1 MKIYTRRLI
10 FSVYYLVGVAI
21 FTQMHTAAAS
31 DAIPRLQ
38 DGAPDAIAL
47 SCLVTTRGNSHHEY
61 TNPGRKLNPTIED
74 LSPPRLIERPFG
86 LLLNKAQCDRFLA
99 KREGE
104 QLFSDIS
111 TSDTWYER
119 SEFIHESELIPIK
132 RWTTR
137 YIYYN
142 TYLSYVGSELMQRK
156 EEHRQDLLGSYAAYS
171 LQTYKDR
178 LLQFSQ
184 DGYFFDKETG
194 LRWRIMMHPYR
205 PPDDP
210 LEPRLTAIDE
220 SGRYLPRGLPGTP
233 AGYAYRYS
241 CTREDD
247 GGYACGYSPKPSER
261 ERVEQSPYY
270 GRITQIKPAFIP
282 MRIEPERITIL
293 KRVSPGEPFRYGAD
307 EWDVEDSLFFYAN
320 FDDPIRPV
328 YFAPGLL
335 LRDEK
340 IVAKGKLPKKSDFVQ
355 EEICLT
361 DCPEDIAWQVPG
373 AEPKPQRP

>member
-1 MKIYTRRLI
+1 MKIS
-10 FSVYYLVGVAI
+10 FGYYLVGVAI
-21 FTQMHTAAAS
+21 FTQMHAAAAS
-31 DAIPRLQ
+31 NAVLRLM
-38 DGAPDAIAL
+38 DEAPNAIAL
-47 SCLVTTRGNSHHEY
+47 NCVVTTRGSSHHEY
-61 TNPGRKLNPTIED
+61 TNPGRELNPTIEA
-74 LSPPRLIERPFG
+74 LPPPRLIERPFG
-86 LLLNKAQCDRFLA
+86 LRLNKAQCDRFLA

-104 QLFSDIS
+104 QLFSD
-111 TSDTWYER
+111 TSNGYRWYER

-178 LLQFSQ
+178 LLQFSE

-241 CTREDD
+241 CMREED

-261 ERVEQSPYY
+261 EHLERSPYS
-270 GRITQIKPAFIP
+270 GRITQIKPTFTP
-282 MRIEPERITIL
+282 VRIEPERITIL

-307 EWDVEDSLFFYAN
+307 EWAVEDSLFFYAN

-340 IVAKGKLPKKSDFVQ
+340 TVAKGKLPKKSDFVQ

-361 DCPEDIAWQVPG
+361 DCPADIAWQVPKG
-373 AEPKPQRP
+373 EHSKP